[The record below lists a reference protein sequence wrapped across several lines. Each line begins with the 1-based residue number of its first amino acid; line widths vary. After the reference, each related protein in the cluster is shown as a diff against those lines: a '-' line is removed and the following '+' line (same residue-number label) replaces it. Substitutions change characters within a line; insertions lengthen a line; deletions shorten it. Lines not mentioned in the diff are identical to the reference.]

1 MTNSR
6 RSRTTKREGTCN
18 ASPDTNREITRSRRA
33 SPSFR
38 LANYRPTG
46 LSLYDGNLLI
56 EALEPIM
63 SLDAAMTAMATRT
76 KISDEDLAATSIH
89 RRHCVTALKF
99 HIEPTPIYF
108 DFFCAFG
115 ELLRV
120 GYIGRDPLDPSAI
133 AAYYAEDE
141 DFDDDRQNDLIGGYA
156 GNGAADESEAQSAG
170 NSNDSSMLRRQTMT
184 TSGALGIIGT
194 SGMGKTTLALAVA
207 RCYRQ
212 VWIHRNYKGRKINFT
227 QVVWL
232 YMQCPHDGSLVEF
245 CDSFFE
251 ALDEVLGTA
260 YADRYA
266 QGTANS
272 KLRKMRRLVKTYFI
286 GALIVDELQNLSHAK
301 AGGRKSMLAFFNRLV
316 SHVGVPI
323 VYVGTYAATALFEE
337 ALSAAR
343 RATGDGGVFNLPC
356 AKPDDAAWALI
367 KEALWDL
374 QWTDKFA
381 ELTDSVS
388 TLLDVLSQGVTA
400 ILYLLLS
407 LAQKEALKLSMPMVD
422 ADLLMAVHDKYFGL
436 LKPALAALKSGKPNA
451 LQLFE
456 DLMPRMD
463 VITKHIEQLEG
474 SAADPTSIASLK
486 WLQANRTPARADRAT
501 SRSKTPVPALRLP
514 AFNFDAAAIKAMA
527 GELLIIGSLEDT
539 DRIGSLAKA
548 GLLDTN
554 PPELTEAAQAP

>member
-1 MTNSR
+1 MTNSKRNRTIR
-6 RSRTTKREGTCN
+6 REN
-18 ASPDTNREITRSRRA
+18 APNTNPHTNQEASRSRRA
-33 SPSFR
+33 RPRFR
-38 LANYRPTG
+38 PANYKATA

-56 EALEPIM
+56 EALESIM
-63 SLDAAMTAMATRT
+63 SLDDAMTAMGTKT
-76 KISDEDLAATSIH
+76 KISDQDLAATPIH

-115 ELLRV
+115 ELLRA
-120 GYIGRDPLDPSAI
+120 GYIGRDPSDPAVM
-133 AAYYAEDE
+133 AAYYAEDDGFDNDEEE
-141 DFDDDRQNDLIGGYA
+141 DLA
-156 GNGAADESEAQSAG
+156 GGAADKGSVDESDSQSVDCAVD
-170 NSNDSSMLRRQTMT
+170 DSAVLRPQAMT

-212 VWIHRNYKGRKINFT
+212 VWVHREYKGKKIRHT

-245 CDSFFE
+245 CDAFFE
-251 ALDEVLGTA
+251 ALDEVLGTT

-266 QGTANS
+266 EGTANK
-272 KLRKMRRLVKTYFI
+272 KLRKMRRLVRTYFI
-286 GALIVDELQNLSHAK
+286 GALIIDELQYLSHAK

-356 AKPDDAAWALI
+356 AKPNDASWALI

-381 ELTDSVS
+381 DLTDPLSA
-388 TLLDVLSQGVTA
+388 LLDVLSQGVTA

-407 LAQKEALKLSMPMVD
+407 LAQKEALKLSMSMVD
-422 ADLLMAVHDKYFGL
+422 ADLLVAVHDKYLGL
-436 LKPALAALKSGKPNA
+436 LKPALTALKSGKLNA

-463 VITKHIEQLEG
+463 VIAKHIEQME
-474 SAADPTSIASLK
+474 SSPANPTTMASLK
-486 WLQANRTPARADRAT
+486 WLQANRTPARSDRA
-501 SRSKTPVPALRLP
+501 RAGSKTPVPAFQLP
-514 AFNFDAAAIKAMA
+514 PFNFDEAAIKVMA
-527 GELLIIGSLEDT
+527 GELLIVGSLEDA
-539 DRIGSLAKA
+539 DRINTLAKA
-548 GLLDTN
+548 GLLETN
-554 PPELTEAAQAP
+554 PAELAEAAE